1 MTQLELLRW
10 QTDNAYSWT
19 NTLLNSIPF
28 EKWDLVPDIVESSIS
43 WQAGHLIMSFYF
55 HSIMVVVGHQK
66 DVLQKIPLRE
76 YDGLFTVAAPRD
88 AVGKVNPQELFDHL
102 KLMQQKSLEVI
113 SGLSADDLEKDLMP
127 SPTPHPIAKN
137 KLEAI
142 DWNIKHTMWHCGQIG
157 LIKRVVDERFNFG
170 LKRS

>member
-19 NTLLNSIPF
+19 NKLLNSIPF
-28 EKWDLVPDIVESSIS
+28 EKWDLVPDTVESSIS

-55 HSIMVVVGHQK
+55 HSIMVVAGHQK
-66 DVLQKIPLRE
+66 DILQRIPLRE
-76 YDGLFTVAAPRD
+76 YDGLFTDGSPHD
-88 AVGKVNPQELFDHL
+88 AIKKVDPQVLFDHL
-102 KLMQQKSLEVI
+102 KLMQQKSVEVI
-113 SGLSADDLEKDLMP
+113 NDLSEDDLGRDLMP
-127 SPTPHPIAKN
+127 SPTQHPIAKN

-157 LIKRVVDERFNFG
+157 MIKRVVDQRFNFG
-170 LKRS
+170 LKR